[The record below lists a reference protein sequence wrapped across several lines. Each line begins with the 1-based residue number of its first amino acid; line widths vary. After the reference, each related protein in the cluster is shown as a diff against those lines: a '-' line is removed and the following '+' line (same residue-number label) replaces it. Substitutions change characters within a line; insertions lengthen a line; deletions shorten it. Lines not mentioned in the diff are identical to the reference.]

1 MPAEICARADP
12 EQLHR
17 TITNL
22 VRNARQAIEAPT
34 KTGAITLK
42 ADENDTQWIIDVT
55 DTGLGLIKQ
64 VSGHLFQALQ
74 GRSRAG
80 GAGLGSA
87 ISQELIRRHGGKIEF
102 LKADENGTCFCVFLP
117 KGQLS
122 YEAS

>member
-1 MPAEICARADP
+1 MNYLQLGTVFEEVVENQKGLSETNDITFIADLPAEMCARADL

-42 ADENDTQWIIDVT
+42 ADENDTQWIIDVI
-55 DTGLGLIKQ
+55 DTGAGLPGQ
-64 VSGHLFQALQ
+64 VSGHLFQAFQ

-80 GAGLGSA
+80 GVGLGPA
-87 ISQELIRRHGGKIEF
+87 IS
-102 LKADENGTCFCVFLP
+102 
-117 KGQLS
+117 
-122 YEAS
+122 